1 MKPLNELR
9 EEDIQDLV
17 KHWGYCIVSNT
28 ITMEGMKVGFMYREE
43 RMDKE
48 DSGWRF
54 LSGTETDE
62 YLDDPDN
69 SKALSVNLVAN
80 YDPAIIPYLKNTIG
94 TEWERVKGAEE
105 FVQIVTG
112 EKCANLPMC

>member
-1 MKPLNELR
+1 MKPLNELQ

-17 KHWGYCIVSNT
+17 NHWGYCIVSNT
-28 ITMEGMKVGFMYREE
+28 ITMENMKVGFMYREE

-54 LSGTETDE
+54 LSGTETEE
-62 YLDDPDN
+62 YLEDPDN

-80 YDPAIIPYLKNTIG
+80 YDAAIMPYLKSKIG
-94 TEWERVKGAEE
+94 TEWERVEGAEE
-105 FVQIVTG
+105 FVQIVSRD
-112 EKCANLPMC
+112 E

>member
-1 MKPLNELR
+1 MKSLIIK
-9 EEDIQDLV
+9 EEDIKDLV
-17 KHWGYCIVSNT
+17 ANWGYSIVSNH
-28 ITMEGMKVGFMYREE
+28 ISVDGMKVGFMYREE

-69 SKALSVNLVAN
+69 SKALAVNVVAN
-80 YDPAIIPYLKNTIG
+80 LDPAILPYLKCKVGSELERVEG
-94 TEWERVKGAEE
+94 TETFTE
-105 FVQIVTG
+105 
-112 EKCANLPMC
+112 LPD